1 MNMLHQILISGGSQ
15 YLNRNIAFS
24 LFLAV
29 LLIARLAVKRL
40 PRKYSYGLWAL
51 LGIKSLWD
59 FGFRTVGTRIA
70 AAIGNRFAAASGAR
84 AFQGGG
90 IQNAS
95 AGNAALQNA
104 SAVIGTGA
112 GKTLVNSANAGASQM
127 LVNSANAGASQML
140 VDSTNAGASQAV
152 ANAGNTASS
161 QAVANAGNVGQL
173 IDVSA
178 IAPIIAVIWAVGLT
192 AMIIWGVAGYVKLK
206 AKTALSFASEIQNV
220 YVCDYI
226 DSPMVFGIVRPKI
239 YIPSGVDIGRLNYVI
254 GHEKMHIRRHD
265 TLFKAIAFAILA
277 VYWMN
282 PLAWIAFKLFNLDM
296 ELSCDEAV
304 LRWESV
310 KVKKDYGKWLVFFA
324 SKGKVFGPVP
334 TAFGETDIEKRV
346 KNMNDKKKAGVIT
359 IVLATVAT
367 IALILCMVVKAPQ
380 LFAEPARDTEE
391 PVVSTAD
398 SISADNNTVDNTDA
412 VINTADGENDE
423 IPEGEEV
430 YTPWA
435 GVVSEV
441 NQDEDGTYT
450 VVIRG
455 ESDVYGGYSSMI
467 EVRVKVGDEVKIGDV
482 LGVAVLP
489 EALEFDDENAES
501 EDAAEITE
509 RTVVIT
515 ARDNAWVWP
524 VESTIITGKFGDRH
538 KILADESDET
548 GETEVHLGIDLAA
561 PKGTAV
567 IAAAAGT
574 VEYADYDWESG
585 NTIKVKVSDTITY
598 MYSHLDTI
606 NVHVGDTV
614 KAGQSIAT
622 VGSTGASTGPHLH
635 FSVIKDGSYID
646 PLGTFYELAE

>member
-1 MNMLHQILISGGSQ
+1 MNMLHQIMISGGSQ
-15 YLNRNIAFS
+15 YLNRNIAFT

-59 FGFRTVGTRIA
+59 FGFRNVGNKIT
-70 AAIGNRFAAASGAR
+70 AAIGKRFAAASGAR

-104 SAVIGTGA
+104 FAVIGAGA
-112 GKTLVNSANAGASQM
+112 GETLA
-127 LVNSANAGASQML
+127 NSANAGASQML

-161 QAVANAGNVGQL
+161 QAVADAGNFGQL

-178 IAPIIAVIWAVGLT
+178 IAPAIAVIWAVGLT

-254 GHEKMHIRRHD
+254 RHEKMHIRRHD

-277 VYWMN
+277 IYWMN

-380 LFAEPARDTEE
+380 LFAEPSPKETAEQQANGAADGNMIDAADDTANDAAPGSASQPASDTAQGTETDT
-391 PVVSTAD
+391 TAD
-398 SISADNNTVDNTDA
+398 SAAQTANNTAPGTAEESIVEDEYIDSGEQISGDA
-412 VINTADGENDE
+412 ATGEGPEEAVAGEVNTASSVKALSDG
-423 IPEGEEV
+423 
-430 YTPWA
+430 
-435 GVVSEV
+435 
-441 NQDEDGTYT
+441 
-450 VVIRG
+450 
-455 ESDVYGGYSSMI
+455 
-467 EVRVKVGDEVKIGDV
+467 
-482 LGVAVLP
+482 
-489 EALEFDDENAES
+489 
-501 EDAAEITE
+501 
-509 RTVVIT
+509 
-515 ARDNAWVWP
+515 WVWP

-538 KILADESDET
+538 KILAGESDET
-548 GETEVHLGIDLAA
+548 GETEVHPGIDLAA

-585 NTIKVKVSDTITY
+585 NTIKVKVNDTITY

-606 NVHVGDTV
+606 NVHVGDSVT
-614 KAGQSIAT
+614 AGQIIAT
-622 VGSTGASTGPHLH
+622 VGSSGQSTGPHLH
-635 FSVIKDGSYID
+635 FSILKDGSYID